1 MNQAFTKALVTP
13 TTKEK
18 SDRPISPAQIVSES
32 WATAQQYDLM
42 QQTAL
47 QLFERGTQILQ
58 KKGLI
63 LVDTKYEFGMLDGQV
78 VLMDEIHTPDSSRYF
93 YADGYVER
101 QQKGERQRQLSK
113 EFVRE
118 WLIANNFMGKE
129 GQTVPEMTDEW
140 VDTISKRY
148 IELYEKVIGTPFS
161 PQSFNEN
168 ETFQKILAS
177 LEKLH

>member
-1 MNQAFTKALVTP
+1 
-13 TTKEK
+13 
-18 SDRPISPAQIVSES
+18 
-32 WATAQQYDLM
+32 
-42 QQTAL
+42 
-47 QLFERGTQILQ
+47 
-58 KKGLI
+58 
-63 LVDTKYEFGMLDGQV
+63 
-78 VLMDEIHTPDSSRYF
+78 
-93 YADGYVER
+93 
-101 QQKGERQRQLSK
+101 
-113 EFVRE
+113 
-118 WLIANNFMGKE
+118 MGKE